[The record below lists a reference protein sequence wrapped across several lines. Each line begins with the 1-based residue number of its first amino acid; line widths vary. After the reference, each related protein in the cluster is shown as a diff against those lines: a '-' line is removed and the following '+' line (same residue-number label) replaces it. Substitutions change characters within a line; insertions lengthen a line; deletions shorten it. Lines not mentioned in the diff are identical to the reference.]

1 MATKT
6 AVDYLVKEFSE
17 ILGKIATHAMQDL
30 LMVDAINNAKELQE
44 QQIKDAFNQGYRDG
58 ELDAESNTFDGD
70 VSEFSNAYDYYFQ
83 TYGGGDE

>member
-1 MATKT
+1 MAIKT
-6 AVDYLVKEFSE
+6 AIEEIMDIVEMDAQNCVEISMRVFHKMLSEGLKKE
-17 ILGKIATHAMQDL
+17 K
-30 LMVDAINNAKELQE
+30 